1 MMQRVLVLLAGFLCW
16 LPGIVAVEEAVQGSY
31 WGIASIYYTLIG
43 GILAYRLLDA
53 FGRKAMDIGAPI
65 LAVIIYFLLPSG

>member
-16 LPGIVAVEEAVQGSY
+16 LPGIVAAEEAVQGSY

-43 GILAYRLLDA
+43 GILAYGA
-53 FGRKAMDIGAPI
+53 VGRVRQEGHGHRRADPGG
-65 LAVIIYFLLPSG
+65 IIYFLLPSG